1 MQYDKYHGC
10 KHPNVFLSAGHTNIL
25 NRDQKSWMRIDE
37 CCFLQNAANLKWRHT
52 DAGNGE
58 SNWLPSRSRSTM
70 WRTTIKF
77 TKIAVVLREIERG
90 IAKLEKASK
99 QYLYENTS
107 SRITNTHFLQ
117 STQQNMFYKGW
128 YSELQSW
135 AVELIVKYIRFAVR
149 LLQCQMDNSLK
160 DTFNFCW
167 FVF

>member
-1 MQYDKYHGC
+1 MPVMENQIGCHHGADRQC
-10 KHPNVFLSAGHTNIL
+10 EERPLSL
-25 NRDQKSWMRIDE
+25 
-37 CCFLQNAANLKWRHT
+37 L
-52 DAGNGE
+52 
-58 SNWLPSRSRSTM
+58 
-70 WRTTIKF
+70 IK
-77 TKIAVVLREIERG
+77 LREIERG

-135 AVELIVKYIRFAVR
+135 AVELIVKYIRFAVGK
-149 LLQCQMDNSLK
+149 LQCRMDNSLK